1 MARKNPI
8 KHITVGETAIGA
20 SVRAANAERG
30 IQDNDAR
37 SMAIV
42 AKIREQYSIQAEA
55 AILRKAIHKL
65 ALGERPDQEYFDY
78 YEYVEQCKAEV
89 DAEQENH
96 MGD

>member
-1 MARKNPI
+1 MPKI
-8 KHITVGETAIGA
+8 KRVKDQAVVAVVKAE
-20 SVRAANAERG
+20 NAERG
-30 IQDNDAR
+30 IKDNDERA
-37 SMAIV
+37 MAIV
-42 AKIREQYSIQAEA
+42 GKIREQYSIQAEA